1 VDGQRHNL
9 RSSPQLHEDFEKAE
23 EKKIHNRT
31 GKHDGLLGNMAI
43 QRRCD
48 AGGCHLPC
56 PSISALQSAKEMR
69 IDKSDSKHPGGFSLP
84 DE

>member
-31 GKHDGLLGNMAI
+31 GKHDGLLGNMAV
-43 QRRCD
+43 
-48 AGGCHLPC
+48 
-56 PSISALQSAKEMR
+56 
-69 IDKSDSKHPGGFSLP
+69 
-84 DE
+84 